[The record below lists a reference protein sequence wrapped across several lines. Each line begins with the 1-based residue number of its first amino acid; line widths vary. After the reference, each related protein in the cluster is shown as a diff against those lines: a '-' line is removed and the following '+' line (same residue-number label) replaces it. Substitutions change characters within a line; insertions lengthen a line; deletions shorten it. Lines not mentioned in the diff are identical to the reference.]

1 MQWPP
6 WRHAS

>member
-6 WRHAS
+6 WH